1 MSNSSEVSGKGM
13 EENHGTFSHLFPPPL
28 SLSVCSYLSVL
39 MQSVMAH
46 RRSALPGSGVS
57 GQEEH

>member
-1 MSNSSEVSGKGM
+1 M
-13 EENHGTFSHLFPPPL
+13 EENRSTFSRSFPPPL
-28 SLSVCSYLSVL
+28 SLSVSSYLSVL
-39 MQSVMAH
+39 MQSLMAH